1 MTKQRNILPA
11 AEIVALVAVLLGGC
25 PDEAR
30 YGNPARGDYW
40 QRYDSVGHERRGST
54 TPRRPDNV
62 VDPTGPRRPD
72 NVVDPTAHEDARL
85 WEVPAKLKPRG
96 WKYIVLH
103 HSATGEGS
111 AEAFDK
117 YHRKVKG
124 WKGLAYHFVI
134 GNGTSTPDGAV
145 EVGYRWKSQK
155 VGAHA
160 GVKEYNHHGIGIC
173 LVGDFEH
180 SRPTK
185 KQIASLRALLGF
197 LRKRFGLG
205 PETVVRHRDVGET
218 KCPGRNFPWPVLR
231 LEDRLEDRLEE
242 RLSGGTDP
250 H

>member
-1 MTKQRNILPA
+1 LTRQRNTLCA
-11 AEIVALVAVLLGGC
+11 ADFGDLGRAAIVALVPVLLGGC

-30 YGNPARGDYW
+30 DGHPARGEYW
-40 QRYDSVGHERRGST
+40 QRYDSLGHQRPGST
-54 TPRRPDNV
+54 TPRGPDDV
-62 VDPTGPRRPD
+62 VGPTGQARSLAQVDRR
-72 NVVDPTAHEDARL
+72 R
-85 WEVPAKLKPRG
+85 WEVPVKVKPRA

-103 HSATGEGS
+103 HSATDEGS

-145 EVGYRWKSQK
+145 EVGYRWKDQK
-155 VGAHA
+155 PGAHA

-205 PETVVRHRDVGET
+205 PGTVVRHRDVGET
-218 KCPGRNFPWPVLR
+218 KCPGKNFPWPVLK
-231 LEDRLEDRLEE
+231 LEDRLEE
-242 RLSGGTDP
+242 RPGGGPDQR
-250 H
+250 